1 MGDVAG
7 QLRST
12 HAGNGANG
20 RSLIDPAALMSIKN
34 LELRARV
41 VVEGFW
47 HGLHRSPYHGFSVE
61 FTEYRQYSPG
71 DDPRYLD
78 WKLFAR
84 SDRYYIKKFEDETNL
99 RCHLMVDQSRSMSY
113 GSLSYTKAQ
122 YASTLAA
129 TLAYFLSLQGDAVG
143 LLTFDER
150 IRDYLPARHRPGHL
164 RNLMLRLEQP
174 AAGSATDLT
183 APLHRIVRTVK
194 KRSLLLLISDLLGPI
209 GTLEKDL
216 TALAACGHEVLLF
229 HLLDPA
235 ELNLSFER
243 AVMFRDVESGR
254 ELFIDPVTAR
264 KGYLQ
269 RLEAHN
275 QNIQSACRRLGI
287 GYRRLST
294 DRPLELALFDFLRE
308 RMQRGKLVRRRVR

>member
-1 MGDVAG
+1 MRAAAETIDAS
-7 QLRST
+7 RP
-12 HAGNGANG
+12 AEG
-20 RSLIDPAALMSIKN
+20 RSLIDPATLMSIKN

-78 WKLFAR
+78 WKLYAR

-122 YASTLAA
+122 YAATLAA

-150 IRDYLPARHRPGHL
+150 IRDFLPARHRPGHL
-164 RNLMLRLEQP
+164 RHLMIRLEQP
-174 AAGSATDLT
+174 AAGNATDLT

-194 KRSLLLLISDLLGPI
+194 KRSLLVLISDLLGPV

-216 TALAACGHEVLLF
+216 TALAACGHEVVLF
-229 HLLDPA
+229 HVLDPA
-235 ELNLSFER
+235 ELTLAFEK
-243 AVMFRDVESGR
+243 AVMFRDVETGR

-264 KGYLQ
+264 KGYVQ

-275 QNIQSACRRLGI
+275 ANVASACRRLGI
-287 GYRRLST
+287 GYRRLTT